1 MNRRY
6 LLLLFILALGSTLW
20 AKDLPKAQSV
30 SGVVRI
36 DGPRPKR
43 APIPLTPESRKL
55 YDKHP
60 LSEVKLVSAK
70 GEVQNVFVYVKKG
83 LPEGKSYNAPKE
95 GALVNQ
101 KKSMF
106 RPRVQG
112 VFVGQEVSM
121 RNSDPLI
128 HNVRSLSEENRP
140 FNIGQPAGTPDRKKV
155 FKDKEGPIE
164 LRCDFHPWMRAYLFV
179 MEHPCFAV
187 ADAEGRFTINGLPA
201 GNYTLA
207 SWHEAFGEQEQKITV
222 KAGGLKDIEFKLKP
236 AKRDPF

>member
-30 SGVVRI
+30 SGVVRF

-43 APIPLTPESRKL
+43 TPIPLTPESRKL

-60 LSEVKLVSAK
+60 LSEVKLGSAK

-83 LPEGKSYNAPKE
+83 LPEGKSYKAPKE

-179 MEHPCFAV
+179 MEHPYFAV
-187 ADAEGRFTINGLPA
+187 TDAQGHFTIKELPV

-207 SWHEAFGEQEQKITV
+207 IWHEAFGEQEQKITV
-222 KAGGLKDIEFKLKP
+222 KAGGLKDIEFNLKP